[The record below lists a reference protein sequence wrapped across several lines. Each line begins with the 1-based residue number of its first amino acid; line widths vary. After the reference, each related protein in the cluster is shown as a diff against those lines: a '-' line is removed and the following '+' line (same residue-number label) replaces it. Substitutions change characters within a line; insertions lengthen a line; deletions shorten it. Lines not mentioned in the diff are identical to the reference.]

1 VQGFDEYLLGESRS
15 ANAAHSEWKLPAP
28 QFKVSSL
35 DGKTF
40 ESKSL
45 QGKIVVLNMWFIG
58 CGPCRKEIPKLNE
71 VVREFKGRDVVF
83 IAPAPDTAESLRDF
97 LKTVPFDY
105 SIVAEADRILD
116 QFNIAAFP
124 THIVIDRNGQVEA
137 MMAGAAERRRLTA
150 RVSEELQMKP
160 ILQRLLCLT
169 FLILFAFGSSSFA
182 QAVDQSALDALM
194 NEAMK
199 HWQTPGA
206 AIVIVRG
213 DEVVYLKGFGVRD
226 VKTKE
231 PVTPDTVF
239 AIGSTTKA
247 FVTAALAMLADDGK
261 LSWDDPVRKHLPYFR
276 LSDPLAN
283 ENVTLRDTVTH
294 RTGLVRHDLLWYNS
308 PWSREEIIKRVGF
321 VPLTYGFRTTF
332 QYQNIMF
339 LTAGQAVGA
348 AAGSTFE
355 EFVQKRIFD
364 PLGMKSAN
372 FSTLKAEKAPDHA
385 SPHSKQ
391 GSEIKTIPWRNLD
404 NVGPAG
410 SINASVRDLAGWIRL
425 HLNDGVVD
433 GRRLIS
439 SENLRE
445 MHTPQ
450 MVIRLEGRWKLF
462 FPESETSQLSYG
474 LGWFINDYRG
484 HKLVMHGGTI
494 DGFRASIVLAPK
506 SKLGVAV
513 LSNLTGTQMPEAT
526 CYNVVD
532 LLLGLPKKDWNG
544 YIGEEAKKFEA
555 EQAKAILAR
564 QGKRHANTKP
574 SRELAAYAGTYQ
586 DAAYGQAQ
594 VLAVDNKLVIQW
606 SNLKSRLEHFHYDIF
621 TAMEEALRNEQAA
634 FTLGADGEVSAMNFL
649 GVSFKKVKAKAPAQL
664 SGQ

>member
-1 VQGFDEYLLGESRS
+1 MNS
-15 ANAAHSEWKLPAP
+15 
-28 QFKVSSL
+28 
-35 DGKTF
+35 
-40 ESKSL
+40 
-45 QGKIVVLNMWFIG
+45 
-58 CGPCRKEIPKLNE
+58 IPMKFRH
-71 VVREFKGRDVVF
+71 VIFSV
-83 IAPAPDTAESLRDF
+83 
-97 LKTVPFDY
+97 
-105 SIVAEADRILD
+105 IVA
-116 QFNIAAFP
+116 
-124 THIVIDRNGQVEA
+124 
-137 MMAGAAERRRLTA
+137 LTLSFSA
-150 RVSEELQMKP
+150 
-160 ILQRLLCLT
+160 
-169 FLILFAFGSSSFA
+169 FA

-206 AIVIVRG
+206 AVVVVRG

-226 VKTKE
+226 VNTKQ

-247 FVTAALAMLADDGK
+247 FVTAAMAILADEGK
-261 LSWDDPVRKHLPYFR
+261 MNWDDPARKHLPYFR

-283 ENVTLRDTVTH
+283 ENVALRDLVTH
-294 RTGLVRHDLLWYNS
+294 RTGLIRHDLLWYGS
-308 PWSREEIIKRVGF
+308 PWSREEIIKRIGY

-339 LTAGQAVGA
+339 LTAGQAIGA
-348 AAGSTFE
+348 ASGSSWE
-355 EFVQKRIFD
+355 EFTQKRIFD

-372 FSTLKAEKAPDHA
+372 FSALKAEKAANHA

-391 GSEIKTIPWRNLD
+391 GGQIKVIPWRNID
-404 NVGPAG
+404 NAGPAG
-410 SINASVRDLAGWIRL
+410 SINASVRDLSGWIRM

-433 GRRLIS
+433 GKRLIS
-439 SENLRE
+439 PENLRE

-474 LGWFINDYRG
+474 LGWFISDYRG

-494 DGFRASIVLAPK
+494 DGFRASIALAPK

-526 CYNVVD
+526 CYNIID
-532 LLLGLPKKDWNG
+532 LLLGLPKKDWNA
-544 YIGEEAKKFEA
+544 YIGEQAKKFDA
-555 EQAKAILAR
+555 EQAKAIMAR
-564 QGKRHANTKP
+564 NGKRHPNTKP
-574 SRELAAYAGTYQ
+574 SRDLAAYSGTYE

-594 VLAVDNKLVIQW
+594 VLIIDNKLVIQW
-606 SNLKSRLEHFHYDIF
+606 SNFKSRLDHFHYDTF
-621 TAMEEALRNEQAA
+621 TAMEDALRNEQAI
-634 FTLGADGEVSAMNFL
+634 FSLGADGEVSGMNFL
-649 GVSFKKVKAKAPAQL
+649 SVNFKKAKAKAQAQL